1 MLLKHPECDIDVM
14 WKCFVLC
21 YRFEFCKFFGSTYIW
36 NAFQNISQI
45 YIRNH

>member
-1 MLLKHPECDIDVM
+1 MLLKHPECDIEVM

-21 YRFEFCKFFGSTYIW
+21 YIFEFGDFLGKSYIR

-45 YIRNH
+45 YFRNH